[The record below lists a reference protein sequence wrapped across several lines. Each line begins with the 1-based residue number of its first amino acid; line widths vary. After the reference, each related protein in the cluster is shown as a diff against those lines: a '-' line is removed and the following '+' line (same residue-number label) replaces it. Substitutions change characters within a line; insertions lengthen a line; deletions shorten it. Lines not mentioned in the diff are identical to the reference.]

1 MEITCNRTT
10 VALEPYT
17 AREVR
22 TFQRGQRVIVKGL
35 VRKAEMSDIE
45 VDGWDGYLVVQ
56 LNRDGADFAVK
67 ADCFTGGNAA
77 LKTLK
82 EAEYDMNET
91 MIDDGECYCEFG
103 HFEPFVGSDD
113 MDGCDPVSWAEWQ
126 DHLADRDEEDSERLA
141 AALS

>member
-17 AREVR
+17 ACEAR

-56 LNRDGADFAVK
+56 LNPDGADFAVK

-82 EAEYDMNET
+82 EAEYDRKLRLFIAEARRMGRSLIE
-91 MIDDGECYCEFG
+91 IECDIHALAKRDGNASAVLRF
-103 HFEPFVGSDD
+103 
-113 MDGCDPVSWAEWQ
+113 
-126 DHLADRDEEDSERLA
+126 
-141 AALS
+141 